1 MALTTVAELRSTLG
15 VGTLYPDAT
24 LQEVADAADAVLI
37 PMLWAPKWFSV
48 AHSNVVGTGTLYF
61 NEDVRDTFYVGQ
73 SVTIANS
80 GNLYAGTK
88 TITAVGEYS
97 ISVTTTHSSAQSYHP
112 IFPYGTVSTTTYTDW
127 TTDTAVQNAALM
139 IAVEIWRTRTR
150 PSLNGGIMPV
160 AITTLRT
167 TLATALVDN
176 SKWQTFAFPPA
187 TVLANSVIV
196 SPDDPY
202 LTPSNNQHIT
212 ISPMA
217 NFKIIITVPLFDN
230 EGNLNGIEDAV
241 CGVFAKLAASSLT
254 YNVSAISAPSI
265 LNAASGDLLSCEMS
279 VSILTSWS

>member
-1 MALTTVAELRSTLG
+1 
-15 VGTLYPDAT
+15 
-24 LQEVADAADAVLI
+24 
-37 PMLWAPKWFSV
+37 
-48 AHSNVVGTGTLYF
+48 
-61 NEDVRDTFYVGQ
+61 
-73 SVTIANS
+73 
-80 GNLYAGTK
+80 
-88 TITAVGEYS
+88 
-97 ISVTTTHSSAQSYHP
+97 
-112 IFPYGTVSTTTYTDW
+112 
-127 TTDTAVQNAALM
+127 
-139 IAVEIWRTRTR
+139 
-150 PSLNGGIMPV
+150 MPV
-160 AITTLRT
+160 AVTTLRT

-176 SKWQTFAFPPA
+176 TKWQTFAFPPS

-279 VSILTSWS
+279 LSILTSWS

>member
-1 MALTTVAELRSTLG
+1 
-15 VGTLYPDAT
+15 
-24 LQEVADAADAVLI
+24 
-37 PMLWAPKWFSV
+37 
-48 AHSNVVGTGTLYF
+48 
-61 NEDVRDTFYVGQ
+61 
-73 SVTIANS
+73 
-80 GNLYAGTK
+80 
-88 TITAVGEYS
+88 
-97 ISVTTTHSSAQSYHP
+97 
-112 IFPYGTVSTTTYTDW
+112 
-127 TTDTAVQNAALM
+127 
-139 IAVEIWRTRTR
+139 
-150 PSLNGGIMPV
+150 MPV
-160 AITTLRT
+160 AVTTLRT

-176 SKWQTFAFPPA
+176 TKWQTFAFPPA
-187 TVLANSVIV
+187 TVLSNSVIV